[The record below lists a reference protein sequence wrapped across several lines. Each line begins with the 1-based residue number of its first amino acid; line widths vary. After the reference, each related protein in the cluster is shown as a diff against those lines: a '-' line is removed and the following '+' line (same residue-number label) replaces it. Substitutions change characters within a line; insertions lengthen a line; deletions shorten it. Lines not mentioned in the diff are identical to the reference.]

1 MCNINNKIVH
11 HYFKI
16 FKIYVYIATC
26 CLTHS
31 TLAGFLKYF
40 YKSDATKASDP
51 KCVMV
56 V

>member
-1 MCNINNKIVH
+1 MCNINNKIV
-11 HYFKI
+11 KI
-16 FKIYVYIATC
+16 KIYVYIATC

-40 YKSDATKASDP
+40 NKSNATKASDP

-56 V
+56 G